1 MLVTFSCDAHENITM
16 FGDVARRLLVMMG
29 HSGTLPSAILSE
41 DVPEALSR
49 LRQGITEEKM
59 QAAPAP
65 SAVDEDDN
73 DQVSLAHRA
82 IPLIALLEDAVK
94 AQCNVMWKAS

>member
-16 FGDVARRLLVMMG
+16 FGDVARRLLVLMG

-41 DVPEALSR
+41 DVPQALSR
-49 LRQGITEEKM
+49 LRQGIAEEKAS
-59 QAAPAP
+59 AAPA
-65 SAVDEDDN
+65 VNDDDN
-73 DQVSLAHRA
+73 EQVSLAHRA

-94 AQCNVMWKAS
+94 AKCNVMWNAG